1 MIQNNEAFEAYAT
14 LMAHAAGLNLDKGC
28 SAPENV
34 EFVNAAQRLAR
45 LHLPSPFEEGSRAD
59 DYYHD
64 LLFFYDRT
72 QPGLRNCPFKTQC
85 AWSALSMIN
94 NGDGVNPFYM
104 EDVIEEVSYEELQE
118 AEYDATEAE
127 DVMSGTYVPA
137 QKVFGVVPEQ
147 PRTFIGKKRRKHR

>member
-1 MIQNNEAFEAYAT
+1 MIQNNDAFDAYAT
-14 LMAHAAGLNLDKGC
+14 LLAHVDRVNLDKGC

-59 DYYHD
+59 DYYLD

-72 QPGLRNCPFKTQC
+72 QPDKRNCPFRTQC
-85 AWSALSMIN
+85 AWSARSMIKN
-94 NGDGVNPFYM
+94 HGSENPFH
-104 EDVIEEVSYEELQE
+104 EEGVEEVSYEELQE

-127 DVMSGTYVPA
+127 DIMSGTYVPA

-147 PRTFIGKKRRKHR
+147 HRTFIGKKRRKRR

>member
-1 MIQNNEAFEAYAT
+1 MVQNNEAFEAYAT
-14 LMAHAAGLNLDKGC
+14 MLAHVGGLNLDKGC

-72 QPGLRNCPFKTQC
+72 QPDKRNCPFKTQC
-85 AWSALSMIN
+85 AWSACSMIKN
-94 NGDGVNPFYM
+94 CGGENPFHR
-104 EDVIEEVSYEELQE
+104 ECVEEVSYEELQE
-118 AEYDATEAE
+118 AEYAATEAE
-127 DVMSGTYVPA
+127 DIMSGTYVPA

-147 PRTFIGKKRRKHR
+147 HRTFIGKKRRKRR